1 MKSILK
7 HGVQIYEILLK
18 SVQVHEVR
26 SRKIGSTRAA
36 HVRKTRAAVP
46 GICLLRHYVQ
56 RARQT
61 NSPPEFCTTWLL
73 HTFATFAHDL
83 STKISGCILPWPA
96 VSLHGFQHFRK
107 STQGT
112 DTATKIHVQSSP
124 TDEALEYIHIHVHYC
139 WHSWQRGS
147 WNTLKCFTSTGRW
160 RNGEET
166 ISAIRS
172 QGASIKGKPCDS
184 GNVVET
190 STYWLDLP
198 KCCDYFSDST
208 MLNHISCCFHVARTC
223 CLHLLPLYFKQ
234 FGEDGEILA
243 KPMSMEEMSSWV
255 CPATCDG
262 CLQFLCVSLY
272 CFMALLMHW

>member
-1 MKSILK
+1 MSGRPELRCLASACWGTTCKERGKQIRHQNSAQRDFCILLRLLPTIFQQK
-7 HGVQIYEILLK
+7 FLVASCHDQLYLCMASSTSEKAHKVQIQQPK
-18 SVQVHEVR
+18 F
-26 SRKIGSTRAA
+26 T
-36 HVRKTRAAVP
+36 
-46 GICLLRHYVQ
+46 
-56 RARQT
+56 
-61 NSPPEFCTTWLL
+61 
-73 HTFATFAHDL
+73 
-83 STKISGCILPWPA
+83 
-96 VSLHGFQHFRK
+96 
-107 STQGT
+107 
-112 DTATKIHVQSSP
+112 SSP
-124 TDEALEYIHIHVHYC
+124 VPRMKHWNIPHWNCSLLTSCATHITIHIHVHYC

-172 QGASIKGKPCDS
+172 QGASIEGKPCDS

-262 CLQFLCVSLY
+262 WLQFLCVLLY

>member
-1 MKSILK
+1 MRPARPEQTLEVWAQRLLPWLQIVNLWSNMSQVFIQWNSMKSILK

-124 TDEALEYIHIHVHYC
+124 TDEALEYPTLELFIVDIMRNTHY
-139 WHSWQRGS
+139 HSYTCSLLLTQLTTGQ
-147 WNTLKCFTSTGRW
+147 LKYAEMLYFNRKMEKW
-160 RNGEET
+160 R
-166 ISAIRS
+166 R
-172 QGASIKGKPCDS
+172 D
-184 GNVVET
+184 
-190 STYWLDLP
+190 D
-198 KCCDYFSDST
+198 FSDQ
-208 MLNHISCCFHVARTC
+208 ISRSFDRR
-223 CLHLLPLYFKQ
+223 
-234 FGEDGEILA
+234 
-243 KPMSMEEMSSWV
+243 
-255 CPATCDG
+255 
-262 CLQFLCVSLY
+262 
-272 CFMALLMHW
+272 

>member
-124 TDEALEYIHIHVHYC
+124 TDEALEYPTLELFIVDIMRNTHY
-139 WHSWQRGS
+139 HSYIYMFIIVDTVDNGAAEIR
-147 WNTLKCFTSTGRW
+147 WN
-160 RNGEET
+160 
-166 ISAIRS
+166 A
-172 QGASIKGKPCDS
+172 
-184 GNVVET
+184 
-190 STYWLDLP
+190 
-198 KCCDYFSDST
+198 
-208 MLNHISCCFHVARTC
+208 
-223 CLHLLPLYFKQ
+223 LLQ
-234 FGEDGEILA
+234 QEDGE
-243 KPMSMEEMSSWV
+243 MEKRRFQRSDLKELRSKVSH
-255 CPATCDG
+255 ATQAMWSRPQHID
-262 CLQFLCVSLY
+262 
-272 CFMALLMHW
+272 

>member
-1 MKSILK
+1 MTSCIFAWLPALPKK
-7 HGVQIYEILLK
+7 HTRYRYSNQN
-18 SVQVHEVR
+18 
-26 SRKIGSTRAA
+26 SR
-36 HVRKTRAAVP
+36 P
-46 GICLLRHYVQ
+46 
-56 RARQT
+56 
-61 NSPPEFCTTWLL
+61 
-73 HTFATFAHDL
+73 
-83 STKISGCILPWPA
+83 
-96 VSLHGFQHFRK
+96 
-107 STQGT
+107 
-112 DTATKIHVQSSP
+112 VQSHGWSIGISHIGIVHCWHHAQH
-124 TDEALEYIHIHVHYC
+124 TNIHIHVHYC

-147 WNTLKCFTSTGRW
+147 WNTLECFTSTGRW

-172 QGASIKGKPCDS
+172 QGASIEGKPCDS

-208 MLNHISCCFHVARTC
+208 MLNHINCCFHVARTC

-262 CLQFLCVSLY
+262 WLQFLCVLLY